1 MAGDFARHCG
11 AIRKKSPDKLA
22 ILSVDVAC
30 DGFGRCHLVLV
41 GFVGVRRST
50 GVSKPED
57 FPPVKQNREK
67 SFLVFPLANP
77 GRIA

>member
-1 MAGDFARHCG
+1 
-11 AIRKKSPDKLA
+11 
-22 ILSVDVAC
+22 
-30 DGFGRCHLVLV
+30 LV